1 MAVITISRQFG
12 SGGIEIT
19 NRVCELLGY
28 RYLDKLLMTQVAA
41 EVGLCGKEL
50 ADFSEEHHKAK
61 RFLDR
66 LLMPGCHGVVRISV
80 RSQDPS
86 GRETLSKAQLDQARC
101 TNLVRTAIYAAYE
114 QGDVVI
120 VGRGGQATLQ
130 DVPGVLHVRI
140 EAPLADRILR
150 IQEREGVG
158 PNEARELARN
168 RDQMAA
174 QYLATLFDIRW
185 GDPLLYHLVVNT
197 GKLDLEAAAVTI
209 VSLVQQLRA
218 DPVA

>member
-12 SGGIEIT
+12 SGGSEVA
-19 NRVCELLGY
+19 NSVCKLLGY

-41 EVGLCGKEL
+41 EVGLFGKEL
-50 ADFSEEHHKAK
+50 ADFSEEHHKAR
-61 RFLDR
+61 RFLQR
-66 LLMPGCHGVVRISV
+66 LLTPGYHGVVRISV
-80 RSQDPS
+80 RSQDS
-86 GRETLSKAQLDQARC
+86 AGRETLSEAQLDQARC
-101 TNLVRTAIYAAYE
+101 ANLVLSAIYAAYE

-130 DVPGVLHVRI
+130 DVPDVLHVRI

-158 PNEARELARN
+158 PDEARELAKN
-168 RDQMAA
+168 HDQLAA
-174 QYLATLFDIRW
+174 KYLATLFDIQW
-185 GDPLLYHLVVNT
+185 DDPLLYHLVVNT
-197 GKLDLEAAAVTI
+197 GKLDLEAAALTI
-209 VSLVQQLRA
+209 VSLVQRLPA

>member
-1 MAVITISRQFG
+1 MTVITISRQFG
-12 SGGIEIT
+12 SGGFEIT
-19 NRVCELLGY
+19 NRVCEMLGY

-41 EVGLCGKEL
+41 EVGLRGEEL
-50 ADFSEEHHKAK
+50 ADFSEEHHEAK

-86 GRETLSKAQLDQARC
+86 GRETLSEAQLDQARC
-101 TNLVRTAIYAAYE
+101 ANLVRTAIYAAYE

-130 DVPGVLHVRI
+130 DVPDVLHVRI

-158 PNEARELARN
+158 PDEARELVRN
-168 RDQMAA
+168 HDQMAA
-174 QYLATLFDIRW
+174 KYLATLFDIRW
-185 GDPLLYHLVVNT
+185 DDPLLYHLVVNT
-197 GKLDLEAAAVTI
+197 GKLDLEAAALTI
-209 VSLVQQLRA
+209 VSLVQQLQA
-218 DPVA
+218 APVA